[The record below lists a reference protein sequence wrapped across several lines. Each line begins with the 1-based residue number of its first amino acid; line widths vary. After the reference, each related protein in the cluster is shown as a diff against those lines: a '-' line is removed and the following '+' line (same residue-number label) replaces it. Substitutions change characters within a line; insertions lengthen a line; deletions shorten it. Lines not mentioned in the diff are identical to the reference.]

1 MKAPQVFIQGECMII
16 NVVFVLCHLST
27 SKPPF
32 SKSIDFWALAV
43 FQDGRLGHLGCPSRP
58 DIGAL

>member
-1 MKAPQVFIQGECMII
+1 MII

-43 FQDGRLGHLGCPSRP
+43 FQDGRLAHLGCPSRP